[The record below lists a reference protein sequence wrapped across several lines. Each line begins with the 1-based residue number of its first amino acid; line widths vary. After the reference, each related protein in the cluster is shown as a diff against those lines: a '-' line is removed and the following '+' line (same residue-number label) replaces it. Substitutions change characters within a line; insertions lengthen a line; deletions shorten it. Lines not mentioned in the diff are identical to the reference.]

1 MLDMITITTINLVPM
16 YPTRKTHHFDIDITT
31 NKWIMIPGWC
41 GFSIQLNYTVV
52 VTYNRVITRKDTGV
66 RVDNW

>member
-1 MLDMITITTINLVPM
+1 MLDMITTTTINLVPM
-16 YPTRKTHHFDIDITT
+16 YPTIKTHHFDIDITT
-31 NKWIMIPGWC
+31 NKWIMIRRWC